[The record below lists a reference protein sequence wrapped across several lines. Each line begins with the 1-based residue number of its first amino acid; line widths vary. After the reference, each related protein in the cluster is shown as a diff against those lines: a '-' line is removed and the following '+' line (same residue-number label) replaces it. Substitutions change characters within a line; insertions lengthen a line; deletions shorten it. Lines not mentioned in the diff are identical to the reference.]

1 MHMFQ
6 LRLGLTALALG
17 ALLVPGFGQAQE
29 VEVVSKEIAVGRDEA
44 ALRLEFSNDLSLD
57 VSLRDGAVFIDSEPV
72 GSYEAGDELDAAWR
86 ALLGQAVALDDGPL
100 SSMLV
105 DWSPPASLTG
115 ESLDLA
121 MSIDDAL
128 EAALSM
134 QVVETNVGAPD
145 IQFSFGEGNGN
156 SLLRVLLS
164 QISRIGVLEEALAGL
179 EEGFQ
184 IHLDEDVEILEGETL
199 DGTLVAIQ
207 GDVRIAG
214 TVNGNVVVVDGTLEL
229 LPGSRIHG
237 EVRLADARMVR
248 NAGTVDGDVVD
259 VLEDE
264 RFREDEIRVRLR
276 EELRSEWGEATR
288 SRSDSGR
295 SSSWNPFTAA
305 VRGVGNVFQNLV
317 AILILGLIGMGVIA
331 LAGENM
337 EAVAETA
344 RRSPGRSAMVGVA
357 GTFLLLPIWVL
368 GTVALA
374 VSIVGIPVMI
384 AWLPLFPLAAVAAAI
399 LGYVSVA
406 RNAGEWLADSEYRF
420 TDWIRKSN
428 PVYTIAGGLVGLMA
442 FFIAANILSI
452 VPFFGFF
459 RGILSFAGVVVTV
472 VAIQIG
478 FGAVLLTRG
487 GRRPE
492 YYPTD
497 DLDAAWEAAMDVD
510 VEVDAAPAGNGGE
523 EEKKTDA

>member
-17 ALLVPGFGQAQE
+17 ALLVPAFGQAQE

-57 VSLRDGAVFIDSEPV
+57 VSLKDGSVFIDSEPV
-72 GSYEAGDELDAAWR
+72 GSYQAGDELDAAWR

-121 MSIDDAL
+121 MGIDDAL

-134 QVVETNVGAPD
+134 QAAETVAEAPD

-156 SLLRVLLS
+156 ALLRVLLS
-164 QISRIGVLEEALAGL
+164 QIMRLGVFEDALAGL

-184 IHLDEDVEILEGETL
+184 IHFDEDVEILEGETVE
-199 DGTLVAIQ
+199 GSLVSIQ

-214 TVNGNVVVVDGTLEL
+214 TVNGDVVVVDGTLEL

-264 RFREDEIRVRLR
+264 RFRENEIRVRLR
-276 EELRSEWGEATR
+276 EELRSEMGAATR
-288 SRSDSGR
+288 SGDGR
-295 SSSWNPFTAA
+295 SSSWSPFTA
-305 VRGVGNVFQNLV
+305 VVGGVAGVFQNLV
-317 AILILGLIGMGVIA
+317 AILILGLVGLGVIA
-331 LAGENM
+331 MAGKNM

-357 GTFLLLPIWVL
+357 GTFLLLPVWVL

-406 RNAGEWLADSEYRF
+406 RNTGEWLADSEYRF

-459 RGILSFAGVVVTV
+459 RGLLGFAGVVVTV

-510 VEVDAAPAGNGGE
+510 VDATPAGNGGE
-523 EEKKTDA
+523 QEKKTDA